1 MRDRLHSNLIRATAF
16 GAARILERSAR
27 TFGWQPVSLDPDTLE
42 AAARRSVR
50 LDDFGDPYYREG
62 LGQLVHSLEHDAN
75 LHLIG
80 RVYASRL
87 IRNALVNRLL
97 LQDHRRTHPEVHEAP
112 LRPPIIITGLPRTG
126 STFLHRMMAKLPG
139 FFAPPY
145 WMLVRPL
152 PRSAG
157 EPDETRLSTARREM
171 RWWKVITP
179 SVKAKHKMGVTM
191 PEECMLA
198 LALTFQTQLFNSVAP
213 VESYLNW
220 YASSD
225 RRGKYAD
232 YRSILLAL
240 QAQRP
245 DQTLLLKA
253 PDHLGALD
261 ALCAAVPEAR
271 IVQLHRD
278 PGAVA
283 NSLAS
288 LVHTSQFGLTER
300 RDPARLAA
308 YLCDYL
314 ETSLRRNLAQRPH
327 LPVPV
332 LDVRFDDLV
341 ADPVGTA
348 AHILAEFGHP
358 LTSRARAA
366 MAKYVA
372 SQSRAERPPHQY
384 SGADFGLDDARTA
397 ERFSFYSTCFKAVR
411 VERAPVNPALP

>member
-1 MRDRLHSNLIRATAF
+1 MRDRLHSNMIRAAAYA
-16 GAARILERSAR
+16 GARTIDRSAR
-27 TFGWQPVSLDPDTLE
+27 AVGWTPVSLDPDRLE
-42 AAARRSVR
+42 AAARRSAR
-50 LDDFGDPYYREG
+50 LDDFGDPYYRTG
-62 LGQLVHSLEHDAN
+62 LEQLVQSLENDAE

-87 IRNALVNRLL
+87 IGNALVNRLL
-97 LQDHRRTHPEVHEAP
+97 LQEHRRARPDVHQAR

-126 STFLHRMMAKLPG
+126 STFLHRMMSRVPG
-139 FFAPPY
+139 FFAPPH
-145 WMLVRPL
+145 WLLVRPL
-152 PRSAG
+152 PRREG
-157 EPDETRLSTARREM
+157 EPDEVRQSAARREM

-179 SVKAKHKMGVTM
+179 SVKAKHKMGVTL

-213 VESYLNW
+213 VEGYLRW
-220 YASSD
+220 YAASD

-245 DQTLLLKA
+245 DKTLLLKA
-253 PDHLGALD
+253 PDHLGGLD

-278 PGAVA
+278 PVAAV

-288 LVHTSQFGLTER
+288 LVYSSQYGLTER
-300 RDPARLAA
+300 RDPARLAS

-332 LDVRFDDLV
+332 LDVQFDTLV
-341 ADPVGTA
+341 AEPVGTA
-348 AHILAEFGHP
+348 AHILTEFAHP
-358 LTSRARAA
+358 LPPRGRAA
-366 MAKYVA
+366 MAKYVTSR
-372 SQSRAERPPHQY
+372 SQAERPPHQY
-384 SGADFGLDDARTA
+384 TGADFGLDDARTA
-397 ERFSFYSTCFKAVR
+397 ERFRFYSACFESVPK
-411 VERAPVNPALP
+411 PQIDVNATLP